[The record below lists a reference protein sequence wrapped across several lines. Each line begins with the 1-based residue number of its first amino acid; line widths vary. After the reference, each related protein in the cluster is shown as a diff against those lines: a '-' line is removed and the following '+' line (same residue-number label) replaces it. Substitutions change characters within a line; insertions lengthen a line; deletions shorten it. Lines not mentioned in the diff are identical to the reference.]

1 MSSPQFPL
9 RSAAHHTYKT
19 RAASQIFQCASCTNQ
34 FNKLRE
40 RLTALS
46 RLAVELDQRAISSQ
60 HIRETAMQLS
70 WFSRSARLPWI
81 FLAACL
87 SASAQQSAPP
97 KEVPA
102 PASIPRLT
110 IEITGGDADKPIEN
124 ASVYLKTQEDRL
136 IKDKKTE
143 VNVKTN
149 LQGVAHVPQPPVG
162 RVLIQVVAEGWK
174 PYGHWYDITDSKQV
188 VKIHLDRPPKWY

>member
-1 MSSPQFPL
+1 
-9 RSAAHHTYKT
+9 
-19 RAASQIFQCASCTNQ
+19 
-34 FNKLRE
+34 
-40 RLTALS
+40 
-46 RLAVELDQRAISSQ
+46 
-60 HIRETAMQLS
+60 MQLLR
-70 WFSRSARLPWI
+70 FSRSARLVWI
-81 FLAACL
+81 FLAACA

-97 KEVPA
+97 KEAPA

-149 LQGVAHVPQPPVG
+149 MQGVAHVPQPPVG

-174 PYGHWYDITDSKQV
+174 PYGRWYDITDSKQV

>member
-1 MSSPQFPL
+1 MSSPQFLL
-9 RSAAHHTYKT
+9 RSVAHHTYKT
-19 RAASQIFQCASCTNQ
+19 LHGESNFPSCFVYEARQ
-34 FNKLRE
+34 E
-40 RLTALS
+40 LTANLT
-46 RLAVELDQRAISSQ
+46 RARFPANIIQ
-60 HIRETAMQLS
+60 ETAMQLHR
-70 WFSRSARLPWI
+70 FSQSACLALL
-81 FLAACL
+81 FFAACAFAPAQQAVPQKETP
-87 SASAQQSAPP
+87 ASAA
-97 KEVPA
+97 
-102 PASIPRLT
+102 IPRLT

-149 LQGVAHVPQPPVG
+149 IQGIAHVPQPPVG

-174 PYGHWYDITDSKQV
+174 TYGRWYDITDSKQV